1 MGFAE
6 SFRALSDPIRREIL
20 VLLRGGKLAAGE
32 IGSHFDLTGAA
43 ISYHLNQLKRAGL
56 IYEEKYKNFIY
67 YGLNTSV
74 VEELM
79 LWLGQL
85 KEEKIDE
92 KSKNALLCTDVSAA
106 GADAGGPGGPA

>member
-20 VLLRGGKLAAGE
+20 ILLRNGKKSAGE

-43 ISYHLNQLKRAGL
+43 ISYHLNQLKKAGL
-56 IYEEKYKNFIY
+56 VYEEKYKNFIY

-74 VEELM
+74 MEELM
-79 LWLGQL
+79 LWLSQFEGG
-85 KEEKIDE
+85 KHDE
-92 KSKNALLCTDVSAA
+92 KNESSLLCADVPASGTDTDCTG
-106 GADAGGPGGPA
+106 GAT

>member
-20 VLLRGGKLAAGE
+20 TQLRGGRLSAGE
-32 IGSHFDLTGAA
+32 IGGHFDLTGAA

-56 IYEEKYKNFIY
+56 VYEEKYKNFVY

-74 VEELM
+74 MEEM
-79 LWLGQL
+79 VLWLKQFDGG
-85 KEEKIDE
+85 KHNE
-92 KSKNALLCTDVSAA
+92 KSEDSLLCDANPATGGD
-106 GADAGGPGGPA
+106 ADCPGGTA